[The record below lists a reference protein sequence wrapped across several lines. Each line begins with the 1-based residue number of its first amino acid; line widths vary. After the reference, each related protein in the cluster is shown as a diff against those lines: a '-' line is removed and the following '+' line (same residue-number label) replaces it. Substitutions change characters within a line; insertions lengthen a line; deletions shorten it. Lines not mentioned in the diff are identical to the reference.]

1 MQLLLCISFPY
12 WLGNNIKSLKMSK
25 FFYIVDVRGT
35 PNASGSQG
43 GGSMNDQEDLSDQ
56 SEGES
61 YSYSAPSG
69 EPLSRDTSEPLFDAD
84 FQVGKVLNGWLYHIM
99 PSVQYDFT
107 FLCEAEPKC
116 FIFSSIHCCL
126 FSVTFISPQSSTPA
140 AQESPTGDTA
150 DLLGL
155 NSDPQA
161 SAMSSTSSSAPNQVV
176 QGEMKA
182 ASSNSDLLNDLFAP
196 PAAQTGAVQEDLFF
210 SGQPSGAT
218 PDAKRKR

>member
-1 MQLLLCISFPY
+1 
-12 WLGNNIKSLKMSK
+12 
-25 FFYIVDVRGT
+25 
-35 PNASGSQG
+35 
-43 GGSMNDQEDLSDQ
+43 
-56 SEGES
+56 
-61 YSYSAPSG
+61 
-69 EPLSRDTSEPLFDAD
+69 
-84 FQVGKVLNGWLYHIM
+84 M